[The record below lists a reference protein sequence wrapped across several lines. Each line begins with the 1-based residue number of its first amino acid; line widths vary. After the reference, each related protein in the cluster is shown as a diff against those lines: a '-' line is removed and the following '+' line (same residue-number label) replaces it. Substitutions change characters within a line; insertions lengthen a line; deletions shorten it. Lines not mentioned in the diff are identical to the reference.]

1 MAESQL
7 WAAELPTTTSVLL
20 TKQLV
25 KNVSVWLPQAMLRG
39 VVGEGQR
46 TAGVIRKE
54 GLARQ

>member
-25 KNVSVWLPQAMLRG
+25 KNLSVRVPQAMLLG

-46 TAGVIRKE
+46 TARVIRKE
-54 GLARQ
+54 GFAR